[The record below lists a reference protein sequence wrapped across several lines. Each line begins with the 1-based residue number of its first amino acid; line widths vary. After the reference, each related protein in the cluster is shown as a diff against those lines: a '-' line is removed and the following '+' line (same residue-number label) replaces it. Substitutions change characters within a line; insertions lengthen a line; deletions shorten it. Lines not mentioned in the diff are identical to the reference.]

1 MLETARVCK
10 GLVVVGGV
18 AGTAFGVVVDQVAIA
33 LVSSVISLIGV
44 LVLPSRKK

>member
-10 GLVVVGGV
+10 GLVVVGV

-33 LVSSVISLIGV
+33 LVSSVVSLIGAIA
-44 LVLPSRKK
+44 LPSRKK